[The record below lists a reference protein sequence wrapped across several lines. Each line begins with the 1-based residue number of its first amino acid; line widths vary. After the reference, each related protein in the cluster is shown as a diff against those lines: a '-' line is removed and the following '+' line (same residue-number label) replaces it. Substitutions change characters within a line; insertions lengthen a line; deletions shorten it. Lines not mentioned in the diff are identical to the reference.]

1 MHRVV
6 FASILLLATASASA
20 QEGAAPAVEAQV
32 TPSGQVIMT
41 APGQTSASQVYFA
54 SDLEEAE
61 IRSRRT
67 RNALIAT
74 SAVFGVGIILTGIG
88 ASQCQ
93 DWNDSFSDPDTW
105 QCNNAGDVLVP
116 LGSAFAGA
124 GAIGMITSG
133 IMLGVRNK
141 QKREIQR
148 DMRRHYYGSRL
159 RWDIPSGRLVF

>member
-1 MHRVV
+1 
-6 FASILLLATASASA
+6 
-20 QEGAAPAVEAQV
+20 
-32 TPSGQVIMT
+32 MT
-41 APGQTSASQVYFA
+41 APGQTSVSQVYFA

-93 DWNDSFSDPDTW
+93 QWNDSFGDPDTW
-105 QCNNAGDVLVP
+105 QCNNAGDVLVG
-116 LGSAFAGA
+116 LGGALAGA

-148 DMRRHYYGSRL
+148 DMRRHYYGNRL
-159 RWDIPSGRLVF
+159 QWDIPSGRLVF